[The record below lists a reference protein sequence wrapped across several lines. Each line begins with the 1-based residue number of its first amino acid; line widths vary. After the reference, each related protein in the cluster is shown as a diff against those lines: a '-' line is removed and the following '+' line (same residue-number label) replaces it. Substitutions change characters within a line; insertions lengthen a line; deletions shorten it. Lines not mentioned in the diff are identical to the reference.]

1 LPIGSISLAVSE
13 CTKSAHTPNES
24 GLPHLSS
31 ASSRLDSGERSIHLL
46 IQRVDEV
53 VGMSNAAHGTTLGR
67 GASIVLVTNVPQ
79 SLSDV
84 TEPDFSLDISGIH
97 RTDNSTI
104 WQVDSANGAMVDIDS
119 IAEVLLLVRPDEL

>member
-1 LPIGSISLAVSE
+1 
-13 CTKSAHTPNES
+13 
-24 GLPHLSS
+24 
-31 ASSRLDSGERSIHLL
+31 
-46 IQRVDEV
+46 
-53 VGMSNAAHGTTLGR
+53 MSNAAHGTTLGR